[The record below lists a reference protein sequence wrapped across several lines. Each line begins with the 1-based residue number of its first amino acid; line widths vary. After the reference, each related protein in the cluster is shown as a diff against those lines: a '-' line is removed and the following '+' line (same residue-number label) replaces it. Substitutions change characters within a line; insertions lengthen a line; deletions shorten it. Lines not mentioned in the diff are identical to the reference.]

1 LKTLLARFSASLLT
15 LTLMASIAHAE
26 IIDRILAVVEEQLIT
41 LSDVRG
47 VIRLGLETVPEADDQ
62 IAAVL
67 DKLIERQLVLMEVE
81 RFAPPEPPP
90 DVVEARLNAVRARFP
105 DALEFETTLHQIGW
119 PVETVRRYVRDA
131 LRIETY
137 LQQRFTAAI
146 QPSDDEI
153 AGYYRLH
160 ADDFTK
166 NGVLAPYAEVRNQVR
181 ARLVEERRVVLV
193 RDWLSGLRRRA
204 NLLVLYLPA
213 AATPG

>member
-1 LKTLLARFSASLLT
+1 MMTAVLKLT
-15 LTLMASIAHAE
+15 TTIFTLMLIASIAHAE

-47 VIRLGLETVPEADDQ
+47 VLRLELETVPQAADQ

-90 DVVEARLNAVRARFP
+90 DLVETRLSAVRARFP
-105 DALEFETTLHQIGW
+105 DALAFETTLHQIGW
-119 PVETVRRYVRDA
+119 PVETVRRYVRDT
-131 LRIETY
+131 LRIESY

-153 AGYYRLH
+153 AAYYRLH

-181 ARLVEERRVVLV
+181 AQLVEERRVVLV

-204 NLLVLYLPA
+204 NLLLLYLPA